1 MMGNMLN
8 QIQNGV
14 RRIRVRTMSPGVPE
28 QEEIERFGAAGED
41 AIFRIL
47 YEQFDCVIRG
57 VILPHGKK
65 YLEKDFL
72 VLHKGVPVVIEVKN
86 WKGSI
91 GCDAKTGNFYQD
103 KPDGVHKTIKSPVGT
118 TRQFIQCMKEFY
130 GLERTV
136 VGMVVFA
143 EPDCRL
149 QLPDSMEQILLVP
162 AAKMASAIR
171 AKVREYAK
179 EQGELPPERILRC
192 TRIYSRNS
200 EFCKGLLA
208 NREIP
213 CTDPEGRQV
222 SLQTDYL
229 RYIRVEPQP
238 LHLRDKLTVTYING
252 ACGIFYN
259 SDAEL
264 ALHCLD
270 GSWRRIALNKIRHI
284 LF

>member
-1 MMGNMLN
+1 MGNIRN

-14 RRIRVRTMSPGVPE
+14 RRIRIRTLGPGVPA
-28 QEEIERFGAAGED
+28 QEEIGRFGAEGED

-47 YEQFDCVIRG
+47 HGQFSCVLRG
-57 VILPHGKK
+57 VIVPHGKK

-91 GCDAKTGNFYQD
+91 GCETAGGNFYQD
-103 KPDGVHKTIKSPVGT
+103 KPDGTRKTLKSPVGT
-118 TRQFIQCMKEFY
+118 TRQFIQCMKAFY

-136 VGMVVFA
+136 AGMVVFA

-149 QLPDSMEQILLVP
+149 NLPDSMEGIRLVS
-162 AAKMASAIR
+162 AAGMVSAIR
-171 AKVREYAK
+171 AQVREHAG
-179 EQGELPPERILRC
+179 EPGELPPERVLRC

-208 NREIP
+208 DREIP
-213 CTDPEGRQV
+213 CTDSEGRQV
-222 SLQTDYL
+222 ALQTDYL
-229 RYIRVEPQP
+229 RYIRIDPQP
-238 LHLRDKLTVTYING
+238 LHLRDRLTVTYTNG
-252 ACGIFYN
+252 ACGVFYN

-264 ALHCLD
+264 TLHCLD
-270 GSWRRIALNKIRHI
+270 GSWRRFALNKLRRI